1 MKLTRCIFAV
11 LLALLGV
18 ALLGYTPFFYH
29 TYSAAALSFVG
40 ASLLWVFLGI
50 MNLLLVGRRELW
62 TYVVGLISNAAGTVL
77 AVAMIWT
84 VDELHSYV
92 RVVLIGGLLIFSL
105 EPPGKSSRHD
115 SHAAKTDRERIST

>member
-1 MKLTRCIFAV
+1 MKMTRCIFAV
-11 LLALLGV
+11 LLALLGL
-18 ALLGYTPFFYH
+18 AILGYTPFFYR
-29 TYSAAALSFVG
+29 TLSPAALSFVC

-50 MNLLLVGRRELW
+50 TNLLLIGRRELW
-62 TYVVGLISNAAGTVL
+62 TYVVGLISNAAGTAL

-105 EPPGKSSRHD
+105 EPPGKSSSHD
-115 SHAAKTDRERIST
+115 SRAAANRA

>member
-92 RVVLIGGLLIFSL
+92 RVVLIGGLLLFSL
-105 EPPGKSSRHD
+105 EPPGKSSSDD
-115 SHAAKTDRERIST
+115 SHAAQIDRERISI